1 MYTFTCTCT
10 MYVQCTSHVYT
21 GTFCLSHN
29 SFFYICTCTCTCT
42 CPYTYVGMYMYMCM
56 YICRYVHV
64 HVHIHTVG
72 VNKKFPYPVRATER
86 PFPFNPRS
94 ITVQLPFPFF
104 ARSVRSLTQ
113 LARESSMRCLRRI
126 QGHRAPTTPKLVE
139 GEGAIASRRGVAKL
153 CSLAKAT
160 ILWQGKLAV
169 ESQRNLVW
177 LTGLLLT
184 SFRAAHNTIALQQN
198 RPRLL

>member
-1 MYTFTCTCT
+1 M
-10 MYVQCTSHVYT
+10 
-21 GTFCLSHN
+21 
-29 SFFYICTCTCTCT
+29 
-42 CPYTYVGMYMYMCM
+42 
-56 YICRYVHV
+56 RY
-64 HVHIHTVG
+64 
-72 VNKKFPYPVRATER
+72 
-86 PFPFNPRS
+86 
-94 ITVQLPFPFF
+94 
-104 ARSVRSLTQ
+104 
-113 LARESSMRCLRRI
+113 LRRI

-153 CSLAKAT
+153 CSPAKVT

-198 RPRLL
+198 RPRQL

>member
-1 MYTFTCTCT
+1 M
-10 MYVQCTSHVYT
+10 
-21 GTFCLSHN
+21 
-29 SFFYICTCTCTCT
+29 
-42 CPYTYVGMYMYMCM
+42 
-56 YICRYVHV
+56 
-64 HVHIHTVG
+64 TVPI
-72 VNKKFPYPVRATER
+72 FR
-86 PFPFNPRS
+86 
-94 ITVQLPFPFF
+94 PFF
-104 ARSVRSLTQ
+104 ARSIRSLTQ
-113 LARESSMRCLRRI
+113 LARESSMWCLRRI

-153 CSLAKAT
+153 CSLAKAM

-198 RPRLL
+198 RSHQLQTTSLEFSPRGGGRKRNGTGKKTERPVPCNICSITVFTACCF